1 MSEHRDYTCPKC
13 FVYTSSE
20 ILPVPKVVK
29 ETAVERTVDYRRTMH
44 PRDIEA
50 SDFFEFFE
58 GYEYSLTICPKC
70 GQVHFWKG
78 STMVFPLGVKYQPPG
93 AMPEDAQKLFIE
105 AQRVATIS
113 PRAACVLSRVCLER
127 IVDIAGADIPGFN
140 PNDQLYKKI
149 LSLNLGD
156 NMQKVC
162 DACRLTGNA
171 GAHAETIIFSEHDGK
186 DIAEKLFLL
195 IDALTRQ
202 LLEPKAGANALLE
215 ICEKDH

>member
-1 MSEHRDYTCPKC
+1 
-13 FVYTSSE
+13 
-20 ILPVPKVVK
+20 
-29 ETAVERTVDYRRTMH
+29 MH
-44 PRDIEA
+44 PRDIES

-58 GYEYSLTICPKC
+58 DYEYSLTICPKC

-78 STMVFPLGVKYQPPG
+78 SAMVFPLGVKYQPPK

-127 IVDIAGADIPGFN
+127 IVDIAGADVQGFKLSD
-140 PNDQLYKKI
+140 PLYKKI
-149 LSLNLGD
+149 LSLSLGD

-171 GAHAETIIFSEHDGK
+171 GAHAETIIFSEHDSK

-215 ICEKDH
+215 MCEKGH